1 MKKNIRKKL
10 NNNDYLIKLNMSD
23 APRDVRMQWL
33 CKIIDNEMA
42 KNIDEIDM
50 DLVNEC
56 QEELDELMQE
66 ARTERAS
73 EQAAITSVEPDYAGN
88 LASRG
93 RVYEKNY
100 GAGRRTVRT
109 RLVAL
114 VAAVIVVFS
123 SMAVISVVAKSQGYV
138 SAFEF
143 VAEKAKEI
151 FNSKKG
157 TVIKDGNIAIVR
169 NGQTKNYASIDEL
182 VQQEDLDI
190 MYPTELPEELK
201 IEKVVVMEVSDEKRD
216 IAIIFKDTMTTM
228 SIYNYFSMNQE
239 LIEQE
244 AFSIIESNSIV
255 FYLLKFENSY
265 YAICHKENIEYT
277 IITQNH
283 DHLKILIN
291 SLTGEEQ

>member
-66 ARTERAS
+66 TRAEHAS
-73 EQAAITSVEPDYAGN
+73 EQAAITSAEPEYAGN

-100 GAGRRTVRT
+100 GAGHRTVRT

-157 TVIKDGNIAIVR
+157 TVIKDGNIAIIR

-201 IEKVVVMEVSDEKRD
+201 IEKVMITELSNGKNVIDF
-216 IAIIFKDTMTTM
+216 IFEDKVLIL
-228 SIYNYFSMNQE
+228 SIYNYFSISQ
-239 LIEQE
+239 
-244 AFSIIESNSIV
+244 
-255 FYLLKFENSY
+255 
-265 YAICHKENIEYT
+265 
-277 IITQNH
+277 
-283 DHLKILIN
+283 
-291 SLTGEEQ
+291 

>member
-1 MKKNIRKKL
+1 MKKNIKKNL
-10 NNNDYLIKLNMSD
+10 NNNDYLIKLNMSG

-66 ARTERAS
+66 TRAERIS
-73 EQAAITSVEPDYAGN
+73 EQATVTSAEPEYAGN

-93 RVYEKNY
+93 RVYKKNH
-100 GAGRRTVRT
+100 GAGYRTMRT
-109 RLVAL
+109 RLVTL

-123 SMAVISVVAKSQGYV
+123 SMTVISVVAKSQGYG
-138 SAFEF
+138 SAFEY
-143 VAEKAKEI
+143 VSEKAKEI

-182 VQQEDLDI
+182 VQQENLDI

-201 IEKVVVMEVSDEKRD
+201 IEKVVVIEVAED
-216 IAIIFKDTMTTM
+216 
-228 SIYNYFSMNQE
+228 
-239 LIEQE
+239 
-244 AFSIIESNSIV
+244 
-255 FYLLKFENSY
+255 
-265 YAICHKENIEYT
+265 EYT
-277 IITQNH
+277 M
-283 DHLKILIN
+283 
-291 SLTGEEQ
+291 